1 VFFGFW
7 EKVWNFH
14 EQVNG
19 NLVLV
24 AKSGDSRTALH
35 LAAQHGHEALA
46 QGLLGAGA
54 DINAKDASKWTPL
67 HFAADWNKPEVGK
80 VLLAHGAQVNA
91 RDRRG
96 FTALNYARGKREV
109 EALLRQHGAE

>member
-1 VFFGFW
+1 LGKGVEFPRTGQWQFS
-7 EKVWNFH
+7 
-14 EQVNG
+14 
-19 NLVLV
+19 LV